1 MSDLLIPCTGCCDCI
16 PCPVGIVIPEVFKI
30 YNGLPANGLENT
42 KFLYDRLHKKAD
54 DCLRCG
60 RCEKLCSQ
68 KIGISS
74 MMFEIAEEME

>member
-1 MSDLLIPCTGCCDCI
+1 MNGPLIPCTGCCDCI
-16 PCPVGIVIPEVFKI
+16 PCPVGINIPKVFEI
-30 YNGLPANGLENT
+30 YNRLPVNGQENT
-42 KFLYDRLHKKAD
+42 RFLYSRLSKKAD

>member
-1 MSDLLIPCTGCCDCI
+1 MSEVLIPCTGCSDCL
-16 PCPVGIVIPEVFKI
+16 PCPVGIVIPEVFEI
-30 YNGLPANGLENT
+30 YNRLPVNGLENT
-42 KFLYDRLHKKAD
+42 RFLYNRLHHKAD

>member
-1 MSDLLIPCTGCCDCI
+1 MNDVLIPCTGCCDCI
-16 PCPVGIVIPEVFKI
+16 PCPVEIMIPEVFKI
-30 YNGLPANGLENT
+30 YNRLPEDGMEKT
-42 KFLYDRLHKKAD
+42 KRFYEQLDKKAD

-68 KIGISS
+68 GIGISS